1 MPTST
6 EKPRDYYNPRDQ
18 EVSDNLPYAAIVK
31 AVVEIIQRANF
42 LGPVE
47 SNNGFTQNGV
57 AIGGGG
63 GSAHTI
69 ENEGTPLTARSSLNF
84 VGAGV
89 DAADAGGKTVVTIP
103 GPTYPVTSV
112 NGATGAVSL
121 NSDNVAQGAT
131 NLYNQTHTGDATGAT
146 ALTIANNVVSN
157 AKLADMVASRIKGR
171 ITTDGDPQD
180 LTAAEVRTLLNVAD
194 GANAYVH
201 PNHTGDVTSVADGAQ
216 TIATAAV
223 TNAKMANMTTK
234 TLKGRNTGS
243 TGAPEDITVLQVQQ
257 WRQTS
262 EASNATPSINS
273 DNVGRHS
280 ITALAAAI
288 TSLTVTGTPYDGQLL
303 WISLLDN
310 GTARAI
316 NFGAT
321 VENSTVTMPTTTV
334 ISTPLDMLFRW
345 NSVTSKWRL
354 ISKA

>member
-6 EKPRDYYNPRDQ
+6 EKPRDYYNLRDQ

-57 AIGGGG
+57 PIGGGG
-63 GSAHTI
+63 GSAHVI
-69 ENEGTPLTARSSLNF
+69 ENEGTPLTARSNLNF
-84 VGAGV
+84 VGDGV
-89 DAADAGGKTVVTIP
+89 TAADSGGKTVVTIP

-112 NGATGAVSL
+112 NGETGVVSL
-121 NSDNVAQGAT
+121 DSDDVAEGAT
-131 NLYNQTHTGDATGAT
+131 NLYNRTHTGDVTGAT
-146 ALTIANNVVSN
+146 ALTVANNAVSN
-157 AKLADMVASRIKGR
+157 AKLADMVASRLKGR
-171 ITTDGDPQD
+171 ISTDGDPQD

-201 PNHTGDVTSVADGAQ
+201 PNHSGDVTSVADGAQ
-216 TIATAAV
+216 TIAAAAV
-223 TNAKMANMTTK
+223 TNAKMANMATK

-243 TGAPEDITVLQVQQ
+243 TGAPEDVTPIQVQQ
-257 WRQTS
+257 WRNTT
-262 EASNATPSINS
+262 EVSNATPSINS

-288 TSLTVTGTPYDGQLL
+288 TSLTVTGTPFDGQLL
-303 WISLLDN
+303 WIAITDN

-316 NFGAT
+316 NFGST
-321 VENSTVTMPTTTV
+321 VEDSTVTMPTTTV
-334 ISTPLDMLFRW
+334 ISKRLNMLFSW
-345 NSVTSKWRL
+345 NSATSKWQL

>member
-1 MPTST
+1 MGSA
-6 EKPRDYYNPRDQ
+6 ERPREYFNDRDQ
-18 EVSDNLPYAAIVK
+18 EITDNIPYAAIVK
-31 AVVEIIQRANF
+31 AVVEIVQRGNF

-47 SNNGFTQNGV
+47 SNNGFTVLGEPLT
-57 AIGGGG
+57 GGG

-69 ENEGTPLTARSSLNF
+69 QDEGTSLTQRSTMNF

-89 DAADAGGKTVVTIP
+89 TATDAGGKTVVTVP
-103 GPTYPVTSV
+103 GGLVSSV
-112 NGATGAVSL
+112 NTATGDVVL
-121 NSDNVAQGAT
+121 DSDDIAQGAT
-131 NLYNQTHTGDATGAT
+131 NLYNQAHTGDATGAT
-146 ALTIANNVVSN
+146 ALTIANDVVSN
-157 AKLADMVASRIKGR
+157 AKLANMVAGRIKGR
-171 ITTDGDPQD
+171 ISTDGDPQD

-201 PNHTGDVTSVADGAQ
+201 PNHSGDVTSVADGAQ
-216 TIATAAV
+216 TIAAAAV
-223 TNAKMANMTTK
+223 SNAKMANMVTK

-316 NFGAT
+316 AFGAT
-321 VENSTVTMPTTTV
+321 VEDSTVTMPTTTV

>member
-1 MPTST
+1 MGSA
-6 EKPRDYYNPRDQ
+6 ERPRDFYNERDQ
-18 EVSDNLPYAAIVK
+18 EVTDNIPYPAILK
-31 AVVEIIQRANF
+31 AVVEVVQRANF

-47 SNNGFTQNGV
+47 SNNGFTQNGIP
-57 AIGGGG
+57 IGGGG
-63 GSAHTI
+63 GSAHVI
-69 ENEGTPLTARSSLNF
+69 EDEGTPLTARANLNF

-89 DAADAGGKTVVTIP
+89 TVTDSSPDTVVTIP
-103 GPTYPVTSV
+103 GAPVTSV

-121 NSDNVAQGAT
+121 DSDDVAEGAT
-131 NLYNQTHTGDATGAT
+131 NLYNKTHTGDATGAT
-146 ALTIANNVVSN
+146 ALTIANDVVSN
-157 AKLADMVASRIKGR
+157 AKLANMVAGRIKGR
-171 ITTDGDPQD
+171 ISTDGDPQD

-201 PNHTGDVTSVADGAQ
+201 PNHSGDVTSVADGAQ
-216 TIATAAV
+216 TIAAAAV
-223 TNAKMANMTTK
+223 SNAKMANMVTK

-316 NFGAT
+316 AFGAT